1 MNGFKK
7 IIEEESKKDYYIK
20 LHDFVDN
27 EYICDE
33 IEYSGILYKADRD
46 IGNVSNSDN

>member
-27 EYICDE
+27 EYKTKTIYPPRE
-33 IEYSGILYKADRD
+33 NIFFA
-46 IGNVSNSDN
+46 